1 MIGTI
6 GGRYL
11 VVVVLWAGA
20 ALIYML
26 GMRESIAKAMN
37 LVAIFGKVRV
47 NLPIG
52 MSVTLVAVGVYLLH
66 MFSWM
71 LGGLYRSCHKDFPWA
86 FQRHISTRK
95 VERRPVR
102 HGRRIP
108 MEAKDK
114 GVLVPQVPPPQIPP
128 KLRAKPLQE

>member
-1 MIGTI
+1 
-6 GGRYL
+6 
-11 VVVVLWAGA
+11 A

-102 HGRRIP
+102 HAGRFHWRRRTR
-108 MEAKDK
+108 EC
-114 GVLVPQVPPPQIPP
+114 LLP
-128 KLRAKPLQE
+128 KFRRRKFRRNCA